1 MSERERSGAG
11 RFGVGGGVQALPR
24 PELIEQPKPKTDE
37 PHVCT
42 ATWCPVCQVVG
53 LVRDNPDAIAQ
64 VSASAAAFAKSLR
77 DLVDS
82 ADAIAKDEERMT
94 YAIGVDIGGTKIA
107 AGLVSE
113 AGELLKRESEPTP
126 DDSTKIPAIVADLA
140 ERLAGDEKIVGIGI
154 GAAGFTSTDRTTVR
168 FAPNINWI
176 DEPLAEQVAALVD
189 LPVVVEND
197 ANAAA
202 WGEFTF
208 GAGED
213 TDDLL
218 LVTVGTGVGGGIVH
232 HGQLYRGGFGIAAE
246 IGHMRIVPNGIECGC
261 GEHGCFE
268 QYASGS
274 ALVRVARERVANGD
288 RGTEALKA
296 LGRRRPQQAS
306 PARPHR
312 SGSRRRRAVDR
323 AAGRASVDGSARVS
337 RSSPRSSIRG

>member
-1 MSERERSGAG
+1 
-11 RFGVGGGVQALPR
+11 
-24 PELIEQPKPKTDE
+24 
-37 PHVCT
+37 
-42 ATWCPVCQVVG
+42 
-53 LVRDNPDAIAQ
+53 
-64 VSASAAAFAKSLR
+64 
-77 DLVDS
+77 
-82 ADAIAKDEERMT
+82 MT
-94 YAIGVDIGGTKIA
+94 FAIGVDIGGTKIA

-126 DDSTKIPAIVADLA
+126 HDSSMIPKIVADLA

-168 FAPNINWI
+168 FAPNINWV
-176 DEPLAEQVAALVD
+176 DEPLAELVSQLVD

-202 WGEFTF
+202 WGEFAF

-218 LVTVGTGVGGGIVH
+218 LVTIGTGVGGGIVH

-246 IGHMRIVPNGIECGC
+246 IGHMRIVPHGIECGC

-296 LGRRRPQQAS
+296 LADGDLTKITGPGLTELAHGGDELSIELLAELGQWIGEGIAILASILDPRVVAIGGGVAAAGDLLLGPVVEAFETHLPARSHRPQAEVRL
-306 PARPHR
+306 AAL
-312 SGSRRRRAVDR
+312 GN
-323 AAGRASVDGSARVS
+323 AAGIIGAADLARS
-337 RSSPRSSIRG
+337 ESF

>member
-1 MSERERSGAG
+1 
-11 RFGVGGGVQALPR
+11 
-24 PELIEQPKPKTDE
+24 
-37 PHVCT
+37 
-42 ATWCPVCQVVG
+42 
-53 LVRDNPDAIAQ
+53 
-64 VSASAAAFAKSLR
+64 
-77 DLVDS
+77 
-82 ADAIAKDEERMT
+82 MT
-94 YAIGVDIGGTKIA
+94 FAIGVDIGGTKIA

-113 AGELLKRESEPTP
+113 TGELLKRESEPTP
-126 DDSTKIPAIVADLA
+126 DDSTKIPEVVAELA
-140 ERLAGDEKIVGIGI
+140 ERLSGGEKIVGIGI

-176 DEPLAEQVAALVD
+176 DEPLAEHVSALVD

-246 IGHMRIVPNGIECGC
+246 IGHMRIVPDGIACPCGQ
-261 GEHGCFE
+261 HGCFE

-274 ALVRVARERVANGD
+274 ALVRNACERVANGD
-288 RGTEALKA
+288 PGTEALAALAGEDPSRITGPALTDLARDGDELSVALLEEIGHWIGEGLAILASILDPRVIAIGGGVAGAGDLLLAPVVEAFETHLPARSHRPQAEVRLAA
-296 LGRRRPQQAS
+296 LGT
-306 PARPHR
+306 
-312 SGSRRRRAVDR
+312 
-323 AAGRASVDGSARVS
+323 AAGIIGAADLARTERV
-337 RSSPRSSIRG
+337 